1 MGRGRG
7 GLWLTRPFRRP
18 AVKLFQRLSAKFMV
32 GVGGILA
39 IALALS
45 IFVNTQV
52 VERYYLRRQTG
63 YVEAAG
69 QRLEALIGRGMEPE
83 EGAQALE
90 EAEKVLVA
98 IGRKANTASLNLE
111 AAGLAN
117 DRGRIIVNDKMETSV
132 PGVYAIGDCV
142 KGYAQL
148 AHTASAMGEVAAENI
163 MGTPA
168 VYDEKTNPTCVY
180 MEPEAA
186 SVGLTEEQCKAKG
199 IDYKVGKFPLVA
211 NGKSLIIN
219 GLSLIHI

>member
-83 EGAQALE
+83 EGA
-90 EAEKVLVA
+90 
-98 IGRKANTASLNLE
+98 
-111 AAGLAN
+111 
-117 DRGRIIVNDKMETSV
+117 
-132 PGVYAIGDCV
+132 
-142 KGYAQL
+142 
-148 AHTASAMGEVAAENI
+148 
-163 MGTPA
+163 
-168 VYDEKTNPTCVY
+168 
-180 MEPEAA
+180 
-186 SVGLTEEQCKAKG
+186 
-199 IDYKVGKFPLVA
+199 
-211 NGKSLIIN
+211 
-219 GLSLIHI
+219 